1 MSKTI
6 LTEEQINKITFEET
20 WQVLREINAIPNHSP
35 EDQVRIDIL
44 KERSSFVDLMKKFG
58 GSMFGA
64 AKPGIA
70 SPGAAK
76 AVSAA
81 LSPDV
86 EEPPEEPEEEPEDD
100 EEKGVI
106 GQTVDAVEQMARDTL
121 DKYFPP
127 EKRPFSGERP
137 KYITSTPASLQK
149 FELAVD
155 VIGPFVAA
163 FVPVWGSLLELII
176 AAKDFAKGDYIAG
189 SLMAAASFP
198 GVGVFFTAAYV
209 AAKTRN
215 KVAFMKALRALNE
228 TGLVGRGKGVDFLKT
243 SNRYIGTV
251 QAALTDKEM
260 LEQVFRKIPGKPL
273 LYRFYGIPVG
283 TLDDFTE
290 FMIRETD
297 RVFSMKWANLS
308 YATINL
314 LGRIY
319 EVEAIEGTDLQKVPF
334 DETYDFANEIIGIM
348 VKKGASMSSEA
359 INDLV
364 HKAGILYGRKYA
376 SK

>member
-1 MSKTI
+1 MSKTF

-44 KERSSFVDLMKKFG
+44 NERSSFVDLLKKFG
-58 GSMFGA
+58 GSMFDA

-86 EEPPEEPEEEPEDD
+86 EEPVEEPEDD

-106 GQTVDAVEQMARDTL
+106 GQAIDATKEMAGETL

-127 EKRPFSGERP
+127 ENRPFSGERP
-137 KYITSTPASLQK
+137 KYITSTPVSLQK

-189 SLMAAASFP
+189 SLMATASLP
-198 GVGVFFTAAYV
+198 GVGVVFTAAYV

-228 TGLVGRGKGVDFLKT
+228 TGLVGKGKGVDFLKT

-260 LEQVFRKIPGKPL
+260 LEQVFKRIPGKPL
-273 LYRFYGIPVG
+273 LYKFYGIPVG

-290 FMIRETD
+290 FMIRKTD
-297 RVFSMKWANLS
+297 QVFSMKWANLS
-308 YATINL
+308 YATLNL

-334 DETYDFANEIIGIM
+334 DETYDFANEIIGMM
-348 VKKGASMSSEA
+348 VKKGGSMSYEA
-359 INDLV
+359 IQDLV
-364 HKAGILYGRKYA
+364 NKAKILYSNTY
-376 SK
+376 SSE